1 MRLADPPAR
10 RARPRATRVVPRDRR
25 ARVSAGGP
33 ADVESMSVD
42 ERKGALIRLCANS
55 DRGKSATPEAAAAIE
70 TLVRSLEA
78 VNPTRDPA
86 VAPGITGKWSLLY
99 TGASAEDA
107 AKRAELE
114 GALGSTLT
122 EVTGSSGNVALATYF
137 QSGDAEAA
145 TARDGGKPLGRAI
158 GTLSPELS
166 RTRATSKTSTRT
178 LERWRIAPS
187 WRCSGSRSRCVSRLA
202 VSPRRGRRPAARRRD
217 SSSRSGESR

>member
-1 MRLADPPAR
+1 MSSLASMSASLASVSRASRGSPGAAR
-10 RARPRATRVVPRDRR
+10 STPRHARGPSRSST
-25 ARVSAGGP
+25 RVSATGP

-145 TARDGGKPLGRAI
+145 TARDGQAPRQSHRHPL
-158 GTLSPELS
+158 
-166 RTRATSKTSTRT
+166 
-178 LERWRIAPS
+178 
-187 WRCSGSRSRCVSRLA
+187 RSCREQGQLPRH
-202 VSPRRGRRPAARRRD
+202 RRGRWNGGEPRRVGGVRVPARGAHR
-217 SSSRSGESR
+217 G

>member
-1 MRLADPPAR
+1 M
-10 RARPRATRVVPRDRR
+10 
-25 ARVSAGGP
+25 
-33 ADVESMSVD
+33 
-42 ERKGALIRLCANS
+42 
-55 DRGKSATPEAAAAIE
+55 
-70 TLVRSLEA
+70 RSLEA

-158 GTLSPELS
+158 GTSPELS
-166 RTRATSKTSTRT
+166 RTRATSKTSRG
-178 LERWRIAPS
+178 RWN
-187 WRCSGSRSRCVSRLA
+187 GGE
-202 VSPRRGRRPAARRRD
+202 PRRVGGVRVPARGAHR
-217 SSSRSGESR
+217 G